1 MRPLAWSSLVTGVAA
16 GLFLVM
22 GHGSSDSNLRRLGAA
37 GGAALALGG
46 AALGV
51 CRRDSRVH
59 WDEASITAPA
69 PRFFLERRRA
79 PRHAVHSP
87 VRLSVNGTSCSAT
100 LLSVSAS
107 GALLR
112 LRNLPG
118 SSLDAHVGE
127 PVRIED
133 YPAGTL
139 ARIGTHGVYVDFA
152 VTFDHGTRAAEEL
165 ALTSSATGT

>member
-1 MRPLAWSSLVTGVAA
+1 VRPLAWSSLVTGVAA

-22 GHGSSDSNLRRLGAA
+22 GHGASDSNLRRLGAA
-37 GGAALALGG
+37 GGAALALAG
-46 AALGV
+46 AAMGV

-59 WDEASITAPA
+59 GDEASVTGPS

-79 PRHAVHSP
+79 PRHAVQLP

-112 LRNLPG
+112 LRNLSG
-118 SSLDAHVGE
+118 SSLHAQVGE

-139 ARIGTHGVYVDFA
+139 ARIGSHGVYVDFA
-152 VTFDHGTRAAEEL
+152 VSFDDAARAASEL
-165 ALTSSATGT
+165 PLTSSATSA